1 MSVREASQF
10 PTVYPTSS
18 FEPEKKAK
26 VRSGP
31 PSESQNDDVSTSA
44 PRMGSRRTP
53 TRVPPNPRKK
63 NASEAAGSAFASTE
77 PRQLASRASSNSS
90 PASYTSTSSTASTS
104 STPSTSSIS
113 STANT
118 SSSARTNAAKSVAP
132 AHDITSPAVNK
143 PIVFKRDEKVSKYL
157 TGDDVMLTMTAKLNA
172 AFVTKQVNELVEL
185 QRLRKEDPAKLRAG
199 ESPFVTIG
207 KEILANLKPI
217 QGGPTPSTVA
227 SCLWLVSAT
236 PVAEGDKMKQFFD
249 LAIAFSEKGIDLP
262 SLIVNDAIEKRNA
275 AFLTRLQEAYPD
287 TNLGELY
294 RNKF

>member
-1 MSVREASQF
+1 M
-10 PTVYPTSS
+10 
-18 FEPEKKAK
+18 
-26 VRSGP
+26 
-31 PSESQNDDVSTSA
+31 D
-44 PRMGSRRTP
+44 SRRTP

-77 PRQLASRASSNSS
+77 PRQLASRASSSS
-90 PASYTSTSSTASTS
+90 PASHTSTSSTASTS

-132 AHDITSPAVNK
+132 ANNVTSPAVSK
-143 PIVFKRDEKVSKYL
+143 PIVFKRDEKVSNYL
-157 TGDDVMLTMTAKLNA
+157 TGDDLMLTMTAKLNA

-185 QRLRKEDPAKLRAG
+185 QRIRKEDPAKLRAG

-207 KEILANLKPI
+207 KEILANLQPI
-217 QGGPTPSTVA
+217 QGSPTPSTVA

-236 PVAEGDKMKQFFD
+236 LAAEGDKMKQFFD

-275 AFLTRLQEAYPD
+275 AFLTRLHEAYPD
-287 TNLGELY
+287 TNLGDLY